1 MQKCRLKLVRNQALI
16 FMNAMLV
23 KNQALIFMNAML
35 ELLSEAFCKG
45 LLSCICFIYEIEFAC
60 TRNPEHLSIVSGKE
74 KRMRKLCQRK
84 MSNKIDVQMQ
94 ASTSCLLASTKL
106 L

>member
-35 ELLSEAFCKG
+35 ELLSVCKG

-94 ASTSCLLASTKL
+94 ASTSCFLVSTKL